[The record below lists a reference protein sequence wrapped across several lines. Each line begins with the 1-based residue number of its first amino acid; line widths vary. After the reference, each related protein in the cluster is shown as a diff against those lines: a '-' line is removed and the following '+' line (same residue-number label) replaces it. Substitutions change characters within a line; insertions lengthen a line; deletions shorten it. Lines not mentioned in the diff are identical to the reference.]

1 MLKLIRMMPV
11 LYHKCTVHS
20 TVQYGEF
27 ENGEFHKGWSRPAL
41 PRWLGA
47 MKRGT
52 RTARCLRGKSAA
64 QCCSVC
70 EACMSFNLGLGLL
83 SAHLHSYQQDR
94 VCAIRSAGAAGGREC
109 FLFDPDSNPD
119 QTDMA

>member
-1 MLKLIRMMPV
+1 MGVAGAALGV
-11 LYHKCTVHS
+11 LGVGAALWVGLVAQVAGGGTGAALGRVFLRRVRGAFHHS
-20 TVQYGEF
+20 WF
-27 ENGEFHKGWSRPAL
+27 
-41 PRWLGA
+41 
-47 MKRGT
+47 
-52 RTARCLRGKSAA
+52 
-64 QCCSVC
+64 
-70 EACMSFNLGLGLL
+70 CMSFNLGLGLL

>member
-1 MLKLIRMMPV
+1 MEPAPPLGGSFSGVSSSLPYMV
-11 LYHKCTVHS
+11 LY
-20 TVQYGEF
+20 E
-27 ENGEFHKGWSRPAL
+27 
-41 PRWLGA
+41 LG
-47 MKRGT
+47 
-52 RTARCLRGKSAA
+52 
-64 QCCSVC
+64 
-70 EACMSFNLGLGLL
+70 FNLGLGLL